1 MAFGL
6 DTFWEVCQNSFLPS
20 ETSTKCCFPGDSGGP
35 VFAGT
40 IAFGVLSSC
49 SWVDKDQNKPVTY
62 ATYTSVDYF
71 NKLGVSIIV
80 P

>member
-1 MAFGL
+1 MRNTQSGAGTATTVGNGTL
-6 DTFWEVCQNSFLPS
+6 R
-20 ETSTKCCFPGDSGGP
+20 CFSGDSGGP
-35 VFAGT
+35 LFAGT
-40 IAFGVLSSC
+40 IAFGVLSGC
-49 SWVDKDQNKPVTY
+49 SWVDGDINKPVTY